1 MTFPLLFWQKCFVSN
16 DGTFNSDAPIYLQG
30 KSVLKEGNA
39 AILEYLKD
47 SVVYVGS
54 IIHSYPIDWRTK
66 KPVIIKASQQWFINT
81 SNLKNNAIKEVSKY
95 Y

>member
-1 MTFPLLFWQKCFVSN
+1 M
-16 DGTFNSDAPIYLQG
+16 
-30 KSVLKEGNA
+30 
-39 AILEYLKD
+39 
-47 SVVYVGS
+47 VYVGS